1 MTEDTP
7 AGLQGAYAALRTIEV
22 PDHWSP
28 EQALAVWELLNEVAD
43 RIWTRYERPLLELIR
58 ADLEHE
64 HDENRY
70 QLDLFDPDD
79 SIPF

>member
-1 MTEDTP
+1 MNHHTS
-7 AGLQGAYAALRTIEV
+7 AGLADAYAVVRTVEI

-43 RIWTRYERPLLELIR
+43 RIWARYQQPMVELIR
-58 ADLEHE
+58 ADLEHD
-64 HDENRY
+64 HDEH

-79 SIPF
+79 FIPF

>member
-7 AGLQGAYAALRTIEV
+7 TGLQGAYAALRTIEI

-43 RIWTRYERPLLELIR
+43 RIWTRYERPLVELIR
-58 ADLEHE
+58 AELEHE
-64 HDENRY
+64 HYDHN
-70 QLDLFDPDD
+70 QPDLFDPDD
-79 SIPF
+79 SMPF